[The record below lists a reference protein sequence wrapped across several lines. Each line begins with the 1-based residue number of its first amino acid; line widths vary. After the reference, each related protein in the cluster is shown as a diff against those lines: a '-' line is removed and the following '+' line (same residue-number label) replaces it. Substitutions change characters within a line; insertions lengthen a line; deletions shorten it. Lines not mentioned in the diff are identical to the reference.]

1 MKINA
6 GSFSAGPQLIFR
18 GVVNWLVGL
27 DRGRL
32 FASTDG
38 IKFLR
43 LPNNI
48 FGLSKS
54 NVNVIER
61 FEDEFWAGS
70 NNGNIAKSTDGIRWT
85 TVNSNFGTGTN
96 NNVNSINYNGGIWV
110 IAGQSSLS
118 QDQIRRSTNGINW
131 TTINSN
137 FANTSVTS
145 VAFNDKT
152 NVWIANGAG
161 NLRLSTDATNW
172 TTVTSKSGK
181 EIYSYDDKFA
191 LLQDNQILESTDSIT
206 WTTNYL
212 TWITTYSEAGTNL
225 YQFLSYFPKPKY
237 VNNLWMVGIN
247 QTFLKSTN
255 GLSWTSVQS
264 NFPSNAAQ
272 IGGIAYGN
280 GVWLAVAGSNT
291 SIMRKSTD
299 SINWTTVNGLNLL
312 QQYSQSIAY
321 GNGTWI
327 VPGNRQRW
335 AKTTDL
341 ITWTTENI
349 NFGNSNAS
357 IAKINYD
364 NNIWLFGTNRGQV
377 YRSTDAIT
385 WTGKSLFGIAN
396 SVNVIEYA
404 NNIWIAASENVGF
417 YYKSTDSISWTSH
430 QPLGLSGLTN
440 REGVWYGIDYINPII
455 KTSTDALNWTTNY
468 HLSNVSGMR
477 GNSLSYANDTW
488 VASTTYSNTLFT
500 YKYRSLENDNF
511 NKIIKTKNNNDIYVL
526 ANNGSIYSKKKY
538 SPNWNIKT
546 TSINDKFVNAFIKL
560 NPTSVDIKNSA
571 SVWRSYTSNLTS
583 FGVAIYSL
591 NYGQG
596 AWVAGAYRTLSRST
610 DLINW
615 ATVNTTAAGGANYI
629 HSIEYADGK
638 WAATNS
644 GISSYLI
651 TSTNSINWTTQ
662 PTNLG
667 TNSYTIKYSNG
678 LWVLGGAGQ
687 VRISTNL
694 TNWTT
699 AIISMPAYS
708 IDTIEYGNDVWVAGA
723 AVGTILK
730 STDAITWTTV
740 NSNFG
745 NSSVTKISYGGGSW
759 VGLVYRGKPKRST
772 NLTTWT
778 TIELD
783 SWTSTVHFRDVTY
796 INNIWIMTGS
806 LGHTRKSTDAIYWT
820 TVLGSQIDTYNL
832 AYGNGL
838 WGSVNKLNTMISDL
852 VYDDEYSYAIIG
864 NNASYRSTDLVSWN
878 TITTLSS
885 PAINQTEINT
895 IITKN

>member
-48 FGLSKS
+48 FGRGKS

-61 FEDEFWAGS
+61 FGDEFWAGS

-85 TVNSNFGTGTN
+85 TINSNFGTGTN
-96 NNVNSINYNGGIWV
+96 NNINSINYNSGIWV

-225 YQFLSYFPKPKY
+225 YQLSSSFPKPKY
-237 VNNLWMVGIN
+237 VNNLWMVGRN

-255 GLSWTSVQS
+255 GLSWTSIQS
-264 NFPSNAAQ
+264 NFPSDAGK
-272 IGGIAYGN
+272 IGGIGYGN
-280 GVWLAVAGSNT
+280 GVWLSVGYSST
-291 SIMRKSTD
+291 VMRSSTD
-299 SINWTTVNGLNLL
+299 SITWTTVNGLNLT
-312 QQYSQSIAY
+312 QQHSQSIAY
-321 GNGTWI
+321 GNGIWF
-327 VPGNRQRW
+327 VPGSRQR
-335 AKTTDL
+335 AQTSTDL
-341 ITWTTENI
+341 ITWTTQNF
-349 NFGNSNAS
+349 NFGNSNAYIS
-357 IAKINYD
+357 FINY
-364 NNIWLFGTNRGQV
+364 NNNLWLFGTNRGQI

-385 WTGKSLFGIAN
+385 WTGKSLYGTAN
-396 SVNVIEYA
+396 LVNVIEYA
-404 NNIWIAASENVGF
+404 NNTWIAATNNAGY
-417 YYKSTDSISWTSH
+417 YYKSTDAISWTSH
-430 QPLGLSGLTN
+430 NPLGLSSLTN
-440 REGVWYGIDYINPII
+440 REGVWYGIHYITDKIL
-455 KTSTDALNWTTNY
+455 TSTDALNWTTNY
-468 HLSNVSGMR
+468 HLSNVSSIQGT
-477 GNSLSYANDTW
+477 GLSYANDTW
-488 VASTTYSNTLFT
+488 VAASTNSNTLLT

-571 SVWRSYTSNLTS
+571 SVWRSYSSNLNS
-583 FGVAIYSL
+583 GGVAIYSL

-629 HSIEYADGK
+629 LSIEYADGK

-651 TSTNSINWTTQ
+651 TSTDSINWTTQ
-662 PTNLG
+662 STNL
-667 TNSYTIKYSNG
+667 TSNSYTIKYSNG
-678 LWVLGGAGQ
+678 LWVLGGVGQ
-687 VRISTNL
+687 IRVSTNL

-699 AIISMPAYS
+699 ATISMPSYS
-708 IDTIEYGNDVWVAGA
+708 IDTIDYGNNVWVAGA
-723 AVGTILK
+723 ALGTIRK

-745 NSSVTKISYGGGSW
+745 TSGAINEISYGNGSW
-759 VGLVYRGKPKRST
+759 VGTSTRKAPQRST
-772 NLTTWT
+772 DLVSWSGLDFSGWT
-778 TIELD
+778 TTID
-783 SWTSTVHFRDVTY
+783 FRSVKY
-796 INNIWIMTGS
+796 INNVWIITGS
-806 LGHTRKSTDAIYWT
+806 LGHTRKSTDSIYWT
-820 TVLGSQIDTYNL
+820 TILGSQINTYTL

-838 WGSVNKLNTMISDL
+838 WGSVNKLNTMVSDL

-878 TITTLSS
+878 TISTLST
-885 PAINQTEINT
+885 PTINQAEINT
-895 IITKN
+895 ITTKN